1 MRFSYPAPAMLATLD
16 LVDFAVTA
24 ELIGLVFPYSGD
36 DVDDV
41 GELNGDP
48 ESWCRRL
55 SLRLPSHLPPTSQAP
70 ESAAPTV
77 ILLLLRRTANCFFQ
91 HDGL

>member
-1 MRFSYPAPAMLATLD
+1 MLATLD
-16 LVDFAVTA
+16 LVDFVVTA

-36 DVDDV
+36 GVDDV

-48 ESWCRRL
+48 ESWCRHL

-70 ESAAPTV
+70 GSAAPTV
-77 ILLLLRRTANCFFQ
+77 ILLLLRRTASCFFQ